1 MAQGVKCKECG
12 CSCKGKTDQGS
23 LHLHVEIENLK
34 QKLVERENHIM
45 RMETNFLTEVDKYPN
60 GEYAALAEE
69 LLTWQ
74 DKYSRLYE
82 AHKRVQKVNQN
93 LEDKLLKIVDKC
105 ETEKSVLTKDIAQLE
120 QKLSEANSNMI
131 WLKEEN
137 ERNRNDVN
145 LAIQLLQ
152 CKPSNFVPQ
161 KFESLPV
168 DLQQKVKLYMSNK
181 KKCGE
186 GNNQPKHEV
195 KTIKVPIP
203 TFPPTAMFY
212 SVNKS
217 IEKES
222 EDQKSG
228 KPVDIV
234 SAAIMA
240 KILEEREK
248 ERQNKKHCGT
258 CVCPL
263 QRVFSDQSCQTE
275 DSFDFETSHMLIDNH
290 GLFGAGKNHLV
301 KVETYQ
307 SQSPSVSSAIL
318 IERTCI
324 PIENNNLVAANNN
337 NNSLNNADGVGVSRT
352 PKRNDLLKLNVGR
365 NRYHSSKLSRGVNR
379 GLCENGSSKKEKPE
393 EVGARNSEVHIDGSV
408 RFSDKCR
415 DVAVEVE
422 PDSGKPLGL
431 RRCSVSVQ
439 MGTSNILLDNVTC
452 FSPVG
457 TQQPAHPYA
466 LVHRSRSTS
475 DSGSSNEEISDRRP
489 TETRI

>member
-1 MAQGVKCKECG
+1 MAQGSKCNECG
-12 CSCKGKTDQGS
+12 CACRGKADQAA

-34 QKLVERENHIM
+34 QKLLERESHIVT
-45 RMETNFLTEVDKYPN
+45 METNFLTEVDKYPN
-60 GEYAALAEE
+60 GECAALAEE

-82 AHKRVQKVNQN
+82 AHKRIQKVNQN

-105 ETEKSVLTKDIAQLE
+105 ETEKNALNKEIAQLK
-120 QKLSEANSNMI
+120 QRLVEANSNI
-131 WLKEEN
+131 VWLKDEN

-145 LAIQLLQ
+145 LAIQLLH

-186 GNNQPKHEV
+186 GNNQPKHEM

-217 IEKES
+217 EKDND
-222 EDQKSG
+222 DQKSG

-248 ERQNKKHCGT
+248 ERQNVKHCNT
-258 CVCPL
+258 CICPL
-263 QRVFSDQSCQTE
+263 QRVFTNQTTQTE
-275 DSFDFETSHMLIDNH
+275 ESLSPFKAGFFIDNNGIFPA
-290 GLFGAGKNHLV
+290 GLNHIL
-301 KVETYQ
+301 KVESYQ

-318 IERTCI
+318 IERSSV
-324 PIENNNLVAANNN
+324 PVNNNVNNN
-337 NNSLNNADGVGVSRT
+337 NDANSALPPR
-352 PKRNDLLKLNVGR
+352 KNDALKLNVGR

-379 GLCENGSSKKEKPE
+379 GLYTSSTVKKDKSED
-393 EVGARNSEVHIDGSV
+393 VVRNSEVHLDGSV
-408 RFSDKCR
+408 RFSENKE
-415 DVAVEVE
+415 VAIDME
-422 PDSGKPLGL
+422 PESDRTIKPGP

-439 MGTSNILLDNVTC
+439 MGSSNILLDNATC
-452 FSPVG
+452 YSSPVAHP
-457 TQQPAHPYA
+457 TAAHPYA
-466 LVHRSRSTS
+466 LVHSARSRSMSESNSSNDEWS
-475 DSGSSNEEISDRRP
+475 DSNKP
-489 TETRI
+489 TETQI